1 MAGNVASRLLGV
13 VRELVIAD
21 QFGATG
27 ATSSFVAAST
37 VPTMVY
43 DLLIGG
49 ASDLV
54 LGRKGFV
61 AEVAYDAARDY
72 LRGH

>member
-1 MAGNVASRLLGV
+1 MAYIHAVFSAS
-13 VRELVIAD
+13 
-21 QFGATG
+21 
-27 ATSSFVAAST
+27 
-37 VPTMVY
+37 
-43 DLLIGG
+43 
-49 ASDLV
+49 ASDLI